1 MSRNLN
7 KSYFPRPIPL
17 FYVLRNP
24 LPPRRNGLTTKNSLC
39 SLRLPPFLL
48 SPLAHNAPQKAIA
61 FSGTPLKL
69 VGAPIGTRPLNLMEC
84 SGTQ

>member
-1 MSRNLN
+1 MLLN
-7 KSYFPRPIPL
+7 
-17 FYVLRNP
+17 VLRNT
-24 LPPRRNGLTTKNSLC
+24 LPPLLRRNGLATKNSLC

-69 VGAPIGTRPLNLMEC
+69 VGAPIKGTSDTTPLNLNYND
-84 SGTQ
+84 SD